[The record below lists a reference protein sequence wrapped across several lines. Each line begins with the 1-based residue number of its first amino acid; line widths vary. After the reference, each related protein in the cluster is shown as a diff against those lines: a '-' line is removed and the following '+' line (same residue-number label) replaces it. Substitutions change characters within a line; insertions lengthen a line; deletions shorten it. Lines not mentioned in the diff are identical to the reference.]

1 MQASVKMDTSGRDGG
16 EPLADLE
23 LRAWRGML
31 AVHAEVTRRLDAQL
45 RAGHDLTLGAYEV
58 LMFLGGTPQGRLR
71 VSELSHRV
79 LLSVS
84 GMSRMVDRLARDGLV
99 IREACADD
107 RRGAEVVLT
116 DAGRERLAAARA
128 THLRGV
134 REEFLSRFSDAEL
147 AALADGW
154 DRMLVPRPSS

>member
-1 MQASVKMDTSGRDGG
+1 MRTGATTDTPLRDGG
-16 EPLADLE
+16 EALADLE

-31 AVHAEVTRRLDAQL
+31 AVHAVVTRRLDAQL
-45 RAGHDLTLGAYEV
+45 RAAHDLALGAYEV
-58 LMFLGGTPQGRLR
+58 LMFLGGAAQGRLR
-71 VSELSHRV
+71 VSELSHQA

-99 IREACADD
+99 IREVCADD

-154 DRMLVPRPSS
+154 ERMLVPDPSS